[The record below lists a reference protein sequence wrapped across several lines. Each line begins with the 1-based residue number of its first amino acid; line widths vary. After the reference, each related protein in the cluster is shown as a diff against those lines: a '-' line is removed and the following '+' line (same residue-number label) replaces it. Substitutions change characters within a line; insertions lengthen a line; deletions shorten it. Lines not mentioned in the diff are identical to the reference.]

1 MKKSILVFI
10 LVILPSLS
18 FGFERFNAVMK
29 YDPHFSKY
37 TKRYFGPGFDWRYF
51 KAQAIAE
58 SHLKSDAVSY
68 VGAKGV
74 MQIMPRTFKEIKTR
88 NPEIKGAANN
98 PRWNIAAGIYYDRQI
113 WLIFKAKRPFQ
124 DKLSF
129 MFGAYNAGKGNI
141 IRAQRISK
149 REGKNPNLWRS
160 IEVTLPRVTGRSS
173 NQTIEYVK
181 KIKDIREA
189 LK

>member
-1 MKKSILVFI
+1 MKKHILAIFLLLI
-10 LVILPSLS
+10 PCIA
-18 FGFERFNAVMK
+18 FGFDRFNQVVE

-58 SHLKSDAVSY
+58 SHLKSDAVSH

-74 MQIMPRTFKEIKTR
+74 MQIMPRTFKEIKTK
-88 NPEIKGAANN
+88 NPGIKGAANN
-98 PRWNIAAGIYYDRQI
+98 PRWNIAAGVFYDRQI
-113 WLIFKAKRPFQ
+113 WRTFKAKRPFQ

-141 IRAQRISK
+141 IKAQRLSK
-149 REGKNPNLWRS
+149 KQGKNPNLWES
-160 IEVTLPRVTGRSS
+160 IEGSLSRITGKNS
-173 NQTIEYVK
+173 NETIEYVR
-181 KIKDIREA
+181 KINHIKEV